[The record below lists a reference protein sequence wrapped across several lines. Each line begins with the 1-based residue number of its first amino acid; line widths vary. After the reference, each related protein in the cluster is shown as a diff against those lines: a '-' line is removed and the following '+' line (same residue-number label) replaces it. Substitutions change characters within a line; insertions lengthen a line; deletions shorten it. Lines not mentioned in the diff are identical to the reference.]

1 MVRSSAP
8 GLGRRSGPGPRH
20 PPRGSRNVRMVT
32 RGLGPPRSSPD
43 GRAPSPPPRRSGR
56 TRVPRPFGPQSW
68 GAPLRAPTPGRLP
81 RLLTHRP
88 RARGSQGRPLP
99 PCGRSPRGP
108 GPHTPLQTGRRLRA
122 GRALEPGRLGLGQG
136 SRARRETP
144 GASHEAF
151 PAERLPD
158 AGSVGSPAP
167 APGLEL
173 AASASEPWNRAESG
187 EALPFQ
193 LQPESRPP
201 RRGGVTGAR
210 GGVLGGWGVRTGEK
224 GWGAGL
230 LRRLPGR
237 SGDTNAGHRSR
248 CPGCGAATTPPENTI
263 QSFPA
268 LWPRN
273 PSLCPSGS
281 QTLLNLTLPCGLR
294 CWRPKN
300 ASSPTPCSR
309 APVRS
314 LSSLSVSSSWIHPQR
329 PASESSFGG
338 KDPT

>member
-1 MVRSSAP
+1 
-8 GLGRRSGPGPRH
+8 
-20 PPRGSRNVRMVT
+20 MVT
-32 RGLGPPRSSPD
+32 KGLGPPRSSPD

-56 TRVPRPFGPQSW
+56 TRVPRPFGRQSW

-108 GPHTPLQTGRRLRA
+108 GPHTPLQTGRGLRA
-122 GRALEPGRLGLGQG
+122 GRAVEPGRLGLGRG

-151 PAERLPD
+151 PAKRLPD
-158 AGSVGSPAP
+158 AGSVGSPAL

-173 AASASEPWNRAESG
+173 AASASEPWNQAESG

-210 GGVLGGWGVRTGEK
+210 GG
-224 GWGAGL
+224 
-230 LRRLPGR
+230 
-237 SGDTNAGHRSR
+237 HRGQR
-248 CPGCGAATTPPENTI
+248 IGAAAAGRAALELRGPAARATPVTLMRYAPQTL
-263 QSFPA
+263 SFPF
-268 LWPRN
+268 
-273 PSLCPSGS
+273 C
-281 QTLLNLTLPCGLR
+281 LPCVPSTPKAGAVAEAE
-294 CWRPKN
+294 CW
-300 ASSPTPCSR
+300 
-309 APVRS
+309 
-314 LSSLSVSSSWIHPQR
+314 Q
-329 PASESSFGG
+329 GG
-338 KDPT
+338 DAAE